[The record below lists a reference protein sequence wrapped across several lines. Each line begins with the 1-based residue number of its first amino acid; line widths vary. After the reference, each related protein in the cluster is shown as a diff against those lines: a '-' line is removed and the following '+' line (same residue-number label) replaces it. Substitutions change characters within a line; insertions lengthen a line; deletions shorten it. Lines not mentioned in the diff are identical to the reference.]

1 MAREIE
7 VLMRRTPIVLLLI
20 LLIILIGV
28 GYVMIDPDAAQEILV
43 DFGLAEPELEGYVV
57 TGMLEARV
65 TYLGSVNGGRVRE
78 LPVNVGERVEQGK
91 ILATLDTTLLE
102 PLLDAAQA
110 RHEAALA
117 QLDLLQ
123 ADPRRVDL
131 VLAKAAISHA
141 HALYESA
148 LQALEDTR
156 EFAPEA
162 IRDDQAALTQAA
174 VDQAQAGLEF
184 AEASLDALENGATV
198 NQIKS
203 LEALVNAAE
212 ADVASQQS
220 RLDDQVINAPFGGV
234 VFDLFTLPGELVLS
248 GQPIVA
254 LADLDTLELSVYLP
268 EADLGWASIGDD
280 VQLVVDAYPGR
291 VFTGEVIFIADR
303 AEFTPRN
310 VQTPEDRVILVYE
323 IRIRVLNSDGA
334 LKPGLPAEVTF
345 GVTL

>member
-28 GYVMIDPDAAQEILV
+28 GYVLIDPDAAQEILV
-43 DFGLAEPELEGYVV
+43 DFGMAEPELEGYVV
-57 TGMLEARV
+57 TGILETRV
-65 TYLGSVNGGRVRE
+65 TYLGSVNGGRVKE
-78 LPVNVGERVEQGK
+78 LPVNVGERVDRGK

-117 QLDLLQ
+117 QLELLQ
-123 ADPRRVDL
+123 ADPRDVDL
-131 VLAKAAISHA
+131 VLVKAAISRA
-141 HALYESA
+141 HALVESA

-162 IRDDQAALTQAA
+162 IRDDQVALTQAA
-174 VDQAQAGLEF
+174 VDQAQAGLEL
-184 AEASLDALENGATV
+184 AEANLDALEDGATV

-220 RLDDQVINAPFGGV
+220 
-234 VFDLFTLPGELVLS
+234 
-248 GQPIVA
+248 
-254 LADLDTLELSVYLP
+254 
-268 EADLGWASIGDD
+268 
-280 VQLVVDAYPGR
+280 
-291 VFTGEVIFIADR
+291 
-303 AEFTPRN
+303 
-310 VQTPEDRVILVYE
+310 
-323 IRIRVLNSDGA
+323 
-334 LKPGLPAEVTF
+334 
-345 GVTL
+345 